1 MTITKKYSRRTIALF
16 WGLLTIFVISLF
28 IYFEQIAFLYVLAT
42 LAITALLLI
51 VGAADLEHIKDRDS
65 SGDFAPKSE

>member
-1 MTITKKYSRRTIALF
+1 MANTQKKYSRRTIAMF
-16 WGLLTIFVISLF
+16 WGLLTIIVISLF

-51 VGAADLEHIKDRDS
+51 VGAADLEHIKADGSD
-65 SGDFAPKSE
+65 DFARKSE